1 MGNMPSDRDALLKFA
16 LGHQD
21 KWSSNAVSIGLTAPQ
36 MVALKAAVAAV
47 QAQQTTVET
56 IRAQSKTATRALGD
70 NFTTLRRDVS
80 DAVRDINAFAAA
92 SAKPETVFNLADIE
106 PPQPRG
112 ETLPPAKPTN
122 LTFTLDPAT
131 GGIQIK
137 WKCSNPQG
145 VFGVVYTVRRRI
157 GANGSQSV
165 LGVTGEK
172 KFTDTTI
179 PAGTSLLTYEV
190 FGQRGSQVGPTSD
203 TVQVRFGVG
212 ANGEM
217 TVASVKMAA

>member
-1 MGNMPSDRDALLKFA
+1 MGNMPSDRDALLNFA
-16 LGHQD
+16 LAHQD
-21 KWSSNAVSIGLTAPQ
+21 KWTTNAVAIGLTAPQ
-36 MVALKAAVAAV
+36 MLALKAAVAAV
-47 QAQQTTVET
+47 QSQQTTVAT

-70 NFTTLRRDVS
+70 NFTQLRRDVS

-92 SAKPETVFNLADIE
+92 SAKPESIYNLADIE

-131 GGIQIK
+131 GGILIK
-137 WKCSNPQG
+137 WRCSNPQG

-157 GANGSQSV
+157 GAAGNQTV

-172 KFTDTTI
+172 KFTDVTI

-212 ANGEM
+212 GNGEM
-217 TVASVKMAA
+217 TVTSVKMAA